1 MGTITPHSF
10 PGGRS
15 GSLRYS
21 IIMHCLLAIAAPAF
35 ALAAPMQPALALE
48 GGIPRAHHPWGKFA
62 PGSWKLVRVVTETLG
77 PDGKTVVTTSTT
89 ETRTTLEELTDTT
102 VKLLINTSV
111 EVAGKKVDAK
121 PQTIVQGYHG
131 ESTEQPVTVRD
142 LGPDKLTIEGHEV
155 PCRVQ
160 QVETTA
166 DGAKTTAKTWYS
178 DTVAPYVLRRESVA
192 TEAESEKPLSET
204 TVNIVDLD
212 EAKTVLSKKRHTVM
226 LKVIHKHAKGH
237 TDTQVWSTL
246 EVPGGIIAHE
256 SEERDAAGQLVR
268 RSTLEVVDFGVK

>member
-1 MGTITPHSF
+1 MWARF
-10 PGGRS
+10 PQTLSRARS
-15 GSLRYS
+15 GNLRYS
-21 IIMHCLLAIAAPAF
+21 ILVHCLLSIAAPAF
-35 ALAAPMQPALALE
+35 ALAAPTQPALALE

-77 PDGKTVVTTSTT
+77 PDGKVATTSTT

-131 ESTEQPVTVRD
+131 ESTEQPVTVKD
-142 LGPDKLTIEGHEV
+142 LGPDKLTIDGHEIF
-155 PCRVQ
+155 CRVQ

-204 TVNIVDLD
+204 TVNIIDLD
-212 EAKTVLSKKRHTVM
+212 ETKMVLSMKRHTVR
-226 LKVIHKHAKGH
+226 LKVTHKHAKGH

-246 EVPGGIIAHE
+246 DVPGGIIAHT

-268 RSTLEVVDFGVK
+268 RSTLELVDFGVK